1 MGKNHYLWA
10 LAAIVGSLTMASCSD
25 DEPTSP
31 SDGGAL
37 AAGESRYIIAA
48 SAGDAVYLLTAKSLD
63 EGQITAYQDGLET
76 ESSSNWIFYGDRYL
90 FSFQY
95 NDGAQGTGFSYNLD
109 AATGKMVE
117 AQQYTYNR
125 TTTYGTWGENVIT
138 SSTNAG
144 TREQDAQGNYAYYL
158 QFNYLNVND
167 ATSSSGSC
175 LAENFLGNGE
185 RVSFAGFVEANGK
198 LYTSVVP
205 MVPRQGG

>member
-76 ESSSNWIFYGDRYL
+76 ESS
-90 FSFQY
+90 
-95 NDGAQGTGFSYNLD
+95 
-109 AATGKMVE
+109 
-117 AQQYTYNR
+117 
-125 TTTYGTWGENVIT
+125 
-138 SSTNAG
+138 
-144 TREQDAQGNYAYYL
+144 
-158 QFNYLNVND
+158 
-167 ATSSSGSC
+167 
-175 LAENFLGNGE
+175 
-185 RVSFAGFVEANGK
+185 
-198 LYTSVVP
+198 
-205 MVPRQGG
+205 

>member
-117 AQQYTYNR
+117 ARAVGPPLFYRAVTVAQVVGQRCDKALYR
-125 TTTYGTWGENVIT
+125 AV
-138 SSTNAG
+138 AG
-144 TREQDAQGNYAYYL
+144 GGPKSETPVAIIRYEY
-158 QFNYLNVND
+158 
-167 ATSSSGSC
+167 
-175 LAENFLGNGE
+175 
-185 RVSFAGFVEANGK
+185 RVALRRSARRYE
-198 LYTSVVP
+198 SVG
-205 MVPRQGG
+205 QGGNSLRERRA